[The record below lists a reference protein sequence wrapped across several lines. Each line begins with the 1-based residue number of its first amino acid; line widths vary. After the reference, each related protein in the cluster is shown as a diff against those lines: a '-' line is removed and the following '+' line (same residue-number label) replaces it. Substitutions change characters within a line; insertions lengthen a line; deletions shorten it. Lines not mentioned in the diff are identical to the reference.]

1 MRLAALVALVVGFV
15 AGAVGG
21 EAAAFSPDIDYAVHC
36 QGCHRADGSGTP
48 GSVPALAGSVG
59 KLLRVPGGRAFVVQ
73 VPGVSTAP
81 VDDES
86 LAAIVNWML
95 ERFGKDD
102 LPADFVPYTATEV
115 GTLRKTPLTQVDEV
129 RASIMAGPP
138 AV

>member
-1 MRLAALVALVVGFV
+1 MRLAALFLGVLVCSD
-15 AGAVGG
+15 
-21 EAAAFSPDIDYAVHC
+21 AAAFSPDIDYAVHC

-48 GSVPALAGSVG
+48 GSVPPLAGSVG

-95 ERFGKDD
+95 ERFGKGD

-115 GTLRKTPLTQVDEV
+115 GTLRRTPLVEVDKV
-129 RASIMAGPP
+129 RARIMAAAP
-138 AV
+138 AVE

>member
-1 MRLAALVALVVGFV
+1 VALLVAVGL
-15 AGAVGG
+15 
-21 EAAAFSPDIDYAVHC
+21 EAAAFTPDIDFAVHC

-81 VDDES
+81 VDDAS

-102 LPADFVPYTATEV
+102 LPADFVPYTAEEV
-115 GTLRKTPLTQVDEV
+115 GTLRRTPLTQVDEV
-129 RASIMAGPP
+129 RARILAGAP
-138 AV
+138 AVE

>member
-1 MRLAALVALVVGFV
+1 MRLVALMALVVLFGS
-15 AGAVGG
+15 
-21 EAAAFSPDIDYAVHC
+21 AFSPDIDYAVHC

-81 VDDES
+81 VDDAS

-102 LPADFVPYTATEV
+102 LPADFVPYTAEEV
-115 GTLRKTPLTQVDEV
+115 GTLRKTPLTHVDEV
-129 RASIMAGPP
+129 RARILAGAP
-138 AV
+138 AVE

>member
-1 MRLAALVALVVGFV
+1 MRAVAALLVFV
-15 AGAVGG
+15 ASIAL
-21 EAAAFSPDIDYAVHC
+21 EWSAAAFSPDIDYAVHC

-48 GSVPALAGSVG
+48 GSVPPLAGSVG

-81 VDDES
+81 VDDAS

-102 LPADFVPYTATEV
+102 LPADFVPYTAEEV
-115 GTLRKTPLTQVDEV
+115 GTLRRTPLTEVDEV
-129 RASIMAGPP
+129 RARIMAAAPP
-138 AV
+138 VE